1 MIGLSIIRSKA
12 PRPPKNN
19 GLGNGILASTSNR
32 RLGLISWYTT
42 GFQ

>member
-1 MIGLSIIRSKA
+1 MIGFLIIRSKA

-19 GLGNGILASTSNR
+19 GLGNRILASTSTR
-32 RLGLISWYTT
+32 RLDLISWYTT

>member
-1 MIGLSIIRSKA
+1 MIGPLIIRSRA

-19 GLGNGILASTSNR
+19 GLGNRILASTSNR
-32 RLGLISWYTT
+32 RIGLISWYTT